1 MERISAA
8 CAMEWSIE
16 LEKALRSKKPGQAIE
31 GIQRIGK
38 RIQEWSKEPKP
49 TVAVYNMFG
58 LVPGEDRLFA
68 NTILLRLADAFRFG
82 DRETRVSI
90 VKVFLLELKS
100 RDNKK
105 MKVFDTGDVESKALA
120 LALFGCWAPFAK
132 DSAHIRYLIL
142 SSMISSDVL
151 QVQASLFAAGCFC
164 ELAGDFVPVVLE
176 MLVNMVT
183 SSETLL
189 TTRLAGTRVFAK
201 MGPSYSVA
209 CRAYKTG
216 LNLLDSLEEDL
227 VVTML
232 VSLTKLASKSTLLL
246 LEQVDVLLLFLSQE
260 KDLRLQATA
269 LRCLHF
275 HIYERRSLLFC
286 QCPLES
292 KHYPEL
298 LTKLTFRYPCNA
310 MLYKFCIRCF
320 YIDYKIYLK
329 TTCLNY
335 LLF

>member
-105 MKVFDTGDVESKALA
+105 MKDVESKALV

-142 SSMISSDVL
+142 SSMISSRCFAGEA
-151 QVQASLFAAGCFC
+151 QASLFAAGCFC

-176 MLVNMVT
+176 MLVNMSLQDRSKFV
-183 SSETLL
+183 
-189 TTRLAGTRVFAK
+189 RLFGRGPCGYNAGFSHKTCIEINPSIIGTGGFAFIV
-201 MGPSYSVA
+201 P
-209 CRAYKTG
+209 
-216 LNLLDSLEEDL
+216 
-227 VVTML
+227 
-232 VSLTKLASKSTLLL
+232 
-246 LEQVDVLLLFLSQE
+246 
-260 KDLRLQATA
+260 
-269 LRCLHF
+269 
-275 HIYERRSLLFC
+275 
-286 QCPLES
+286 
-292 KHYPEL
+292 
-298 LTKLTFRYPCNA
+298 
-310 MLYKFCIRCF
+310 
-320 YIDYKIYLK
+320 
-329 TTCLNY
+329 
-335 LLF
+335 